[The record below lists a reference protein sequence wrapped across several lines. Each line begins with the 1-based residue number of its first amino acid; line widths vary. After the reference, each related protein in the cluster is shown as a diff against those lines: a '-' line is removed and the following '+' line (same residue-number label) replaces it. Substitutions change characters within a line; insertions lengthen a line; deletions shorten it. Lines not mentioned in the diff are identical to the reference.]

1 MMEESQK
8 FSLILNVRSDQTRLL
23 VVLKNSLLDFTEL
36 GLWVS
41 HSEVVIL
48 ERSSK
53 NSIFLCFLCS
63 TLRDSCAA
71 SYMIF
76 VLEVTV
82 WK

>member
-1 MMEESQK
+1 MEESQK

-53 NSIFLCFLCS
+53 DSIFLCLLCS